1 MYVPPSLKSMTTI
14 PSQCPYTMSSLGME
28 MSDFHLDCVIM
39 LIGIVLLYNVSRGM
53 KRTLQSGLV
62 DRVVCKWFNK

>member
-1 MYVPPSLKSMTTI
+1 MYVTPSLKSMTTI

-28 MSDFHLDCVIM
+28 MSDFHLDCAIM

-53 KRTLQSGLV
+53 KRTPGQSSV
-62 DRVVCKWFNK
+62 